1 MPNFPASLL
10 LFDLVRHRMLL
21 SLRCIFQLAAPGVC
35 RSGSELLLLLRNS
48 SHNNNTWGLPGGNVE
63 DSDTDLLDTAKREA
77 QEEMGSLP
85 AATFQNQIL
94 TKYAS

>member
-1 MPNFPASLL
+1 
-10 LFDLVRHRMLL
+10 ML
-21 SLRCIFQLAAPGVC
+21 SFWCIFQFAELGIC

-63 DSDTDLLDTAKREA
+63 NSDTDLLDTAKREA
-77 QEEMGSLP
+77 QEEMGALP

-94 TKYAS
+94 TKYAYILTL